1 MGDSSSSSSSQQ
13 QTTVNNIDR
22 RQVIGEGAIGLASD
36 GASVTINTVDT
47 GIVNKALDTVANS
60 DAVNGAGFEKLLS
73 LADKLFTGGGQI
85 LDKTAETT
93 MAQVAALNTA
103 QNDAKG
109 AIDQKTII
117 VLGIGVGIVVVAMAA
132 KRRG

>member
-1 MGDSSSSSSSQQ
+1 MGDSSSSSKSE
-13 QTTVNNIDR
+13 QTTNTTNIDR
-22 RQVIGEGAIGLASD
+22 RQVVGEGGIGLASD
-36 GASVTINTVDT
+36 GATVTINTVDT

-109 AIDQKTII
+109 TIDQKTIVI
-117 VLGIGVGIVVVAMAA
+117 LGVAGVIAMVVMK
-132 KRRG
+132 KRG